1 MLDMTV
7 VGVSLAIMDQIALSQ
22 KFFSDG
28 HWLPTLIVTGLHT
41 LILFCSHV
49 HLTQGTWSY

>member
-22 KFFSDG
+22 KFFSDD

-49 HLTQGTWSY
+49 YLTQGT